1 MGSLWRLASGQ
12 TTAPSPSTIEDA
24 AVHWMVAQQQADI
37 KALTTNLKE
46 QASQIRKVTR
56 LRRVELSKP
65 APQMVADNQ

>member
-1 MGSLWRLASGQ
+1 
-12 TTAPSPSTIEDA
+12 
-24 AVHWMVAQQQADI
+24 MVAQQQADI